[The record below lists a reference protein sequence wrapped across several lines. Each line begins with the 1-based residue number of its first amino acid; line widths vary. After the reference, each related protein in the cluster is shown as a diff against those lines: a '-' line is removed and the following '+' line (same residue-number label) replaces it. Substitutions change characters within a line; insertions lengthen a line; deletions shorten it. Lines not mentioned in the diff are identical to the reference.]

1 MNKRINLIILAITLA
16 FLTSCSTVIPSVIF
30 NGTTQ
35 HVYTNTPGGQLTSA
49 KVEKSGQS
57 CSFTFFPAYLFFY
70 GVGGGIEEAKKE
82 GGISKVAVVDR
93 KSASLFGVIFNR
105 ECVMVWGE

>member
-1 MNKRINLIILAITLA
+1 MNTKIKLI
-16 FLTSCSTVIPSVIF
+16 FLTIAMSFFATCSTVVPSLIF

-49 KVEKSGQS
+49 KVVKSGQS

-70 GVGGGIEEAKKE
+70 GVGGGIEEAKIQ
-82 GGISKVAVVDR
+82 GGISKVAVIDR
-93 KSASLFGVIFNR
+93 KSSSFLGLIFNR
-105 ECVMVWGE
+105 ECVQVWGE

>member
-1 MNKRINLIILAITLA
+1 MNTRINLILMTIAMA
-16 FLTSCSTVIPSVIF
+16 FFTNCSTVVPSAIF

-49 KVEKSGQS
+49 KVVKSGQS

-70 GVGGGIEEAKKE
+70 GIGGGIEDAKKD

-93 KSASLFGVIFNR
+93 KSTSFLGPIFNR
-105 ECVMVWGE
+105 ECVQVWGE